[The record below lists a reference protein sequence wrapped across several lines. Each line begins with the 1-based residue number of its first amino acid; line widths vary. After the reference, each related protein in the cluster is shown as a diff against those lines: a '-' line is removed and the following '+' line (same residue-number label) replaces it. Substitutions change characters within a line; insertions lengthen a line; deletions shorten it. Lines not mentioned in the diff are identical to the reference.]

1 MNRLPVSGKNPLE
14 LVAADSPPEGE
25 HRVASVAYLVLNNAP
40 GLLTWQPATPHS
52 SAWALGPW
60 FYFSSAANIRCYPL

>member
-40 GLLTWQPATPHS
+40 GLLT
-52 SAWALGPW
+52 
-60 FYFSSAANIRCYPL
+60 